1 MAVKLWRHQCMETGK
16 EEINYE
22 GEDCPHCGEK
32 SPEPGEKSPEPKF
45 NGSFPNPSMFLP

>member
-1 MAVKLWRHQCMETGK
+1 MAVKLWRHQCTVTGK

-32 SPEPGEKSPEPKF
+32 TPEPEHDPAPPADEQNK
-45 NGSFPNPSMFLP
+45 